1 MTLTELQEMAIKQ
14 QQQIEINQ
22 QLLLAKEKRLKQ
34 LKVEEQKNQQ
44 LSILT
49 QSNLNSNPIE
59 NSHKLENLKQNVL
72 SQELKIFKLK
82 QLRNQILEYKLSNS
96 NMYSE
101 LDLIRSLFSEK
112 ERELYKAISKV
123 SELTKQIDQLRKIKS
138 LSSKNQQFPPMSNL
152 NVSEL
157 DKLKQELQIRNKLN
171 EQQSKKILTQHELF
185 NKKQIEVLAL
195 DKRIEELKSRIST
208 KRNKLNEMSSGE
220 APAPTNPSCLA
231 QDFSSILLDQQQGLA
246 KKAASNEAEQIK
258 IQSKPATPVAFNE
271 LDANGKNSQS
281 PSKLIPKFATK
292 QEIANTYM
300 NKFGSEAYQKYQL
313 TSMRLLQ
320 QQSTTTEPGAHVKQI
335 SNDETSTDSTSTSS
349 NTNLPSSSSSL
360 VSLSPISNSSNVYKQ
375 QMPQPAQ
382 NNAGA
387 DASTLPSH
395 LKLEFDKIKYLP
407 DMVKTI
413 KKRHSISE
421 VEGSSN
427 SLPPQIFQKILEK
440 HHKNFLDQQHQQQL
454 QAQAQQPAPKLN
466 KIKEESNEPVANNFA
481 KSFNSSGSD
490 LFTFESSN
498 MSAQTNNENNN
509 ESQSS
514 NESRS
519 ISISKPVSGANKP
532 TTVFL
537 STFMPQEQ
545 QNSTVPQV
553 MNEMKNNENQ
563 PDISQEVPEIISFN
577 YKSQTKSIIKQT
589 GSGSNVNNMT
599 NQGSSELA
607 VQSRRVNFD
616 PHALLLD
623 AAVEGEIDLVVK
635 CAKQVKDISEPND
648 EGITAVS
655 IFEIVLFFKKLVF
668 FFLNGLSNAILKG
681 LMISEWVEILSG

>member
-1 MTLTELQEMAIKQ
+1 M
-14 QQQIEINQ
+14 
-22 QLLLAKEKRLKQ
+22 
-34 LKVEEQKNQQ
+34 
-44 LSILT
+44 
-49 QSNLNSNPIE
+49 
-59 NSHKLENLKQNVL
+59 
-72 SQELKIFKLK
+72 
-82 QLRNQILEYKLSNS
+82 
-96 NMYSE
+96 
-101 LDLIRSLFSEK
+101 
-112 ERELYKAISKV
+112 
-123 SELTKQIDQLRKIKS
+123 
-138 LSSKNQQFPPMSNL
+138 

-185 NKKQIEVLAL
+185 NKKQIEVLVL

-208 KRNKLNEMSSGE
+208 KRSKLNET
-220 APAPTNPSCLA
+220 AH
-231 QDFSSILLDQQQGLA
+231 QDFSSSILLDQPHGLA
-246 KKAASNEAEQIK
+246 KKAASSEAEPIK
-258 IQSKPATPVAFNE
+258 MQSKPATPVAFNE

-281 PSKLIPKFATK
+281 PSKLLPKFATK

-313 TSMRLLQ
+313 ASMRLMQQQ
-320 QQSTTTEPGAHVKQI
+320 QQSSESPGAHAKQT

-349 NTNLPSSSSSL
+349 NANLPSSSSSL

-375 QMPQPAQ
+375 QTPQPAHAT
-382 NNAGA
+382 NASGA

-440 HHKNFLDQQHQQQL
+440 HHKNFLDQQQQQQLQL
-454 QAQAQQPAPKLN
+454 QAQAQAQAQQQAPKLN
-466 KIKEESNEPVANNFA
+466 KIKEESSEPAASSFA

-519 ISISKPVSGANKP
+519 ISISKPASAGANKP

-553 MNEMKNNENQ
+553 MSNEVIQNNETQ
-563 PDISQEVPEIISFN
+563 HDISQEVPEVISFN
-577 YKSQTKSIIKQT
+577 YKAQTKSIIKQS
-589 GSGSNVNNMT
+589 GSGSNVNMT
-599 NQGSSELA
+599 NQGSSELV

-648 EGITAVS
+648 EGITAVR
-655 IFEIVLFFKKLVF
+655 IFVLFVF
-668 FFLNGLSNAILKG
+668 LKPRAF
-681 LMISEWVEILSG
+681 I